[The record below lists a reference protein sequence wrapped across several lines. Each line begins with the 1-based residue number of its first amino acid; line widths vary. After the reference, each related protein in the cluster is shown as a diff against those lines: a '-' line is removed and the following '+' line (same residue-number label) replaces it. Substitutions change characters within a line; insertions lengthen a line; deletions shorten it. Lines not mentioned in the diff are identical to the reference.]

1 VLDITKARGDA
12 EIMTL
17 FRKHFT
23 SNAAEV
29 LALRSSADKAREHL
43 PLAEVAPSLPHCLMS
58 VHSR

>member
-43 PLAEVAPSLPHCLMS
+43 PMTEVD
-58 VHSR
+58 